1 MVLFCQVEA
10 DMQQLAFAPGNVEAA
25 QQFNMGASSYHGRKP
40 YHQGGGCFAEGRTYW
55 FEDIP
60 VPPGMADIGAVFESG
75 ASPQYP
81 IESVQDPPVPGM
93 ADIET
98 VFEFGAPP
106 EIPIELVQD
115 PLIPGM
121 TDNQLVCSLAQQF
134 TKLINF
140 S

>member
-1 MVLFCQVEA
+1 
-10 DMQQLAFAPGNVEAA
+10 
-25 QQFNMGASSYHGRKP
+25 
-40 YHQGGGCFAEGRTYW
+40 
-55 FEDIP
+55 
-60 VPPGMADIGAVFESG
+60 MADIGAVFESG

-93 ADIET
+93 ADIGT

-106 EIPIELVQD
+106 GIPIELVQD

-121 TDNQLVCSLAQQF
+121 ADNQLVCSLALQF